1 MQDYSRKKG
10 RRCKKNYKAKKN
22 TIIDAVVI
30 KHVRY
35 YDSIMPIKI
44 KIRKNNYQRGIR
56 WQITVN
62 VINATDYMFKMLQWF
77 FVCLFVFVC
86 LFFWLPHTAC
96 GTLVPDQESNPG
108 YCSKSARS

>member
-77 FVCLFVFVC
+77 FVCLFVC
-86 LFFWLPHTAC
+86 LAASHSLWDL
-96 GTLVPDQESNPG
+96 SSRPG
-108 YCSKSARS
+108 IKPRLLQ

>member
-30 KHVRY
+30 KHVGY
-35 YDSIMPIKI
+35 YDGIMPIKI
-44 KIRKNNYQRGIR
+44 KIRKNNYQRGTR
-56 WQITVN
+56 WHITVN
-62 VINATDYMFKMLQWF
+62 VINATDYMFKMLQ
-77 FVCLFVFVC
+77 CVF

-108 YCSKSARS
+108 YCSKSAKS